1 MDISHGQLS
10 SAQLNETHRT
20 TGLHQQSAQQHQHV
34 VVIRGTIRF
43 VNFFF
48 NMLWASSCKSEKL
61 AAAVFWTLDG

>member
-20 TGLHQQSAQQHQHV
+20 TSLHQQSACGGLPRDDPV
-34 VVIRGTIRF
+34 RE
-43 VNFFF
+43 FFF